1 MFHNVF
7 GMVYLKKSLGL
18 LFFAFMVM
26 ALWQC
31 AKRGSPSGGP
41 KDTTP
46 PKLVRAEPEN
56 FTTNFKAKKIRLYFD
71 ELIKLEDVQ
80 NQLVVSPP
88 FKNPATIT
96 PMGAPSKYIEV
107 EIKDTLRENTT
118 YTINFGQSI
127 VDNNEKNPNSFLTYV
142 FSTGDYLDSLTLTGA
157 VSDAVNLKADE
168 FISVMLYE
176 MDSTYTDST
185 VFKQPPLYITNTGDS
200 LPFFELKNLKGGKYA
215 LFGLKDV
222 NKNNMFDQSQ
232 DKIGFIADTIT
243 VPTDSIYVLNLF
255 REQLNYKASVPSMV
269 AKNKIIFGYQGDYR
283 DMVIES
289 LTTLP
294 DSVGT
299 TLLKERDKDTL
310 NYWLSP
316 TELDSIIFTVR
327 NDKVEAID
335 TFTVKMRDL
344 PMDSLKLSTS
354 VTGKFNFEDK
364 FSILANTPIV
374 ALDTS
379 QVSLNVSDS
388 IPMSYTFVLDTLKN
402 KVDFDFE
409 AEPNQ
414 KYSFSLMPGAITD
427 FFGMQNDT
435 LDYNL
440 STGSFADYGN
450 LRMILGGDVTY
461 PLVVQ
466 LTNEK
471 GVVQREIVASEA
483 QTFEFN
489 HLNPG
494 NYIARV
500 IFDSNGNGKWDTGNY
515 LKKQQ
520 PEKISYYPGTIE
532 IRANWE
538 KEETFI
544 LSN

>member
-1 MFHNVF
+1 
-7 GMVYLKKSLGL
+7 
-18 LFFAFMVM
+18 MVM

-142 FSTGDYLDSLTLTGA
+142 FSTGDYLDSLNLTGA

-232 DKIGFIADTIT
+232 DKIGFVTDTIT

-255 REQLNYKASVPSMV
+255 REKLNYKPSVPSMV

-283 DMVIES
+283 DMVIAS

-294 DSVGT
+294 DSVKT

-354 VTGKFNFEDK
+354 VTGKFNFEDT
-364 FSILANTPIV
+364 FSILTNTPIV

-388 IPMSYTFVLDTLKN
+388 IPMPYTFVLDTLKN

-409 AEPNQ
+409 VEPNQ

-461 PLVVQ
+461 PIVVQ

-471 GVVQREIVASEA
+471 GVVQREIVASES